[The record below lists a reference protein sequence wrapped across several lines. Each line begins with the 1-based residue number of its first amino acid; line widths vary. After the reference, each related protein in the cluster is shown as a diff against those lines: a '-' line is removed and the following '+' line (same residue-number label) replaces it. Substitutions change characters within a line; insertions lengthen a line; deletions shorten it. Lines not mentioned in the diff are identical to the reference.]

1 MSVYGGDC
9 SREVEDS
16 DLMAFFP
23 SRDRMAQQDRKEFQ
37 MTDEEIAELHKH
49 RDDPDEWEDEP
60 IEMVVSKPVGNVVS
74 FQLPTSELD
83 RAIAAADELGI
94 SLSEFIH
101 DALEQRIGDTAA
113 VSAV

>member
-1 MSVYGGDC
+1 
-9 SREVEDS
+9 
-16 DLMAFFP
+16 
-23 SRDRMAQQDRKEFQ
+23 

-60 IEMVVSKPVGNVVS
+60 IEVVVTKPVGNVVS

-94 SLSEFIH
+94 SLSEFIRG
-101 DALEQRIGDTAA
+101 ALEQRLDESTSMTA
-113 VSAV
+113 V